1 MSSTISKISV
11 NANGKH
17 LYYIKLVDGK
27 PIKKDEFCCKDCNL
41 VQDKN
46 WCFKCDTY
54 NSCYECEGHGGDD
67 ITEGNQ
73 EWICRNCFEELNCE
87 YYKVDD
93 PENPDVDYFN
103 TKEEAKN
110 FCDKHN
116 ISYECITLEYNY
128 GV

>member
-73 EWICRNCFEELNCE
+73 EWICQNCLDEQEADEEQEILDN
-87 YYKVDD
+87 K
-93 PENPDVDYFN
+93 
-103 TKEEAKN
+103 
-110 FCDKHN
+110 
-116 ISYECITLEYNY
+116 
-128 GV
+128 